1 MKALVIYD
9 SVFGNTEKIALAVG
23 EAAGAQVVKVGALQD
38 GALAGVE
45 LLLVGSPTRGFRP
58 TEGIQKFL
66 KGLPK
71 NVACGRG
78 GGRLRYPHGREARS
92 RTGC

>member
-23 EAAGAQVVKVGALQD
+23 EAVGAQVVKVDALQD

-45 LLLVGSPTRGFRP
+45 LLLVGSPTRAFRP

-71 NVACGRG
+71 ERWQGWRWAGSIPGRMWP
-78 GGRLRYPHGREARS
+78 R
-92 RTGC
+92 